1 MSRGFSGGQ
10 TSDKIC
16 KCRESRISVSDWSWR
31 EWNLLQPFR
40 STTYNPGQ
48 NVWDTLRFRWW
59 KCNSSWKD
67 RLFSRQKWQVTS
79 VDFLRSFLPWWR
91 GEMSAVFSSE
101 HHIINLPI
109 TTPIMSSSV
118 NTAVRRW
125 KRADTS
131 PSNIDKINLLV
142 QENKYII
149 IRWRLRLQI
158 AFRLDTNKNGTSQDF
173 PR

>member
-1 MSRGFSGGQ
+1 MSVYRKLAANSIQNQVKKGRCPKPFGQDCRSGSCRGLQNRHYFFAILK
-10 TSDKIC
+10 T
-16 KCRESRISVSDWSWR
+16 REGKGEASEGARHATPYPVARVSR
-31 EWNLLQPFR
+31 PR
-40 STTYNPGQ
+40 SLRHACLPSLE
-48 NVWDTLRFRWW
+48 NV
-59 KCNSSWKD
+59 KKD

-131 PSNIDKINLLV
+131 PSNIDKIN
-142 QENKYII
+142 
-149 IRWRLRLQI
+149 
-158 AFRLDTNKNGTSQDF
+158 
-173 PR
+173 